1 MKIHRLNVILK
12 NISNYKYKR
21 GFINYISSLSY
32 DDFEY
37 LLRYYMS
44 ALIRLM
50 LRYKDRKANFL
61 SKQWFINRKLILKYR
76 KIGTI
81 FYNANY
87 DFCKK
92 IDDNIQEDNKIK
104 SELLNNI
111 RENQNILNNLQTVQ
125 ILITDMMDEKEIIN
139 FCSYIISVIYVKKE
153 LEKLYEEL
161 GKYIKS
167 NQ

>member
-44 ALIRLM
+44 AIIRLM
-50 LRYKDRKANFL
+50 LRYKDRKAKFL

-81 FYNANY
+81 FHNANY

-111 RENQNILNNLQTVQ
+111 RENQNILNNLQTRQ
-125 ILITDMMDEKEIIN
+125 IIITDMNEKEIISCCG
-139 FCSYIISVIYVKKE
+139 FIISVVYVKKE
-153 LEKLYEEL
+153 LGKLYEEL
-161 GKYIKS
+161 R
-167 NQ
+167 NC